1 MLIELEN
8 GSVRYGDR
16 LVLDHVSCGLR
27 PGHLTVVMG
36 PSGSGKSTLLGVL
49 GGITPLHGGTLR
61 RADGLAVS
69 WMSQTTVVFRRRN
82 ALDNVAIGAYR
93 WVDTISAARQEA
105 ARVLGEL
112 GVGHLADRLGVTLSG
127 GEQQRLA
134 VARAL
139 AGRADLLLSDE
150 PTVSLDRSARDRLL
164 ESLVVATRHGLGV
177 LVATHDPAVTERAD
191 ELWTLRDGSLEV
203 AELS

>member
-27 PGHLTVVMG
+27 PGQLTVVMG

-49 GGITPLHGGTLR
+49 GGITPLDSGTLR
-61 RADGLAVS
+61 RADGLTVA

-93 WVDTISAARQEA
+93 WASTVSAARHEA
-105 ARVLGEL
+105 ARVLDEL
-112 GVGHLADRLGVTLSG
+112 RVGHLADRPGVTLSG
-127 GEQQRLA
+127 GEQQRIA

-139 AGRADLLLSDE
+139 ASRAELLLSDE

-164 ESLVVATRHGLGV
+164 ETFVVAARRGLAV
-177 LVATHDPAVTERAD
+177 LIATHDPVVAERAD
-191 ELWTLRDGSLEV
+191 ELWTLRDGALEI
-203 AELS
+203 AGPS

>member
-1 MLIELEN
+1 M
-8 GSVRYGDR
+8 
-16 LVLDHVSCGLR
+16 
-27 PGHLTVVMG
+27 
-36 PSGSGKSTLLGVL
+36 
-49 GGITPLHGGTLR
+49 
-61 RADGLAVS
+61 
-69 WMSQTTVVFRRRN
+69 
-82 ALDNVAIGAYR
+82 
-93 WVDTISAARQEA
+93 
-105 ARVLGEL
+105 LGEL